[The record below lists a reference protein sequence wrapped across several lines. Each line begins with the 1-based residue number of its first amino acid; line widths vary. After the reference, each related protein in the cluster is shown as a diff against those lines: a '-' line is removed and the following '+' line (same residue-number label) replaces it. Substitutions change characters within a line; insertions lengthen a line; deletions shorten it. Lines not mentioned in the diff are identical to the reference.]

1 MATNWHRKTCL
12 CNVLS
17 QQHLCLFS
25 SFSKMNGNLST
36 LLINQNWFID
46 NISQKTNPIILN
58 DWQFLIV
65 TNEKNTST
73 TSISIKKIN
82 SKFSSFIIERLE
94 IFLIIFKHII
104 EIINIIC
111 DY

>member
-1 MATNWHRKTCL
+1 
-12 CNVLS
+12 
-17 QQHLCLFS
+17 
-25 SFSKMNGNLST
+25 MNGNLST

-82 SKFSSFIIERLE
+82 SKFSGSR
-94 IFLIIFKHII
+94 
-104 EIINIIC
+104 NIS
-111 DY
+111 YNFQTHY